1 MSIVLSIG
9 LAFKHV
15 FCSEETAVPDNTMIN
30 DMMAC
35 NEAEFALYQ
44 KMDKDR
50 EERLKITAPGVPALI
65 PANNVP
71 EWARSPEMWLNRH
84 QQLFAMAEQSDKM
97 SLQKGVRGS
106 ASSTIGG
113 GLKTDGQGEDGES
126 VADGDEENMDDSALI
141 ALEER
146 RKRKR
151 KSVSYS
157 DGMSDAQFI
166 SMVERT
172 GRVSE

>member
-1 MSIVLSIG
+1 MY
-9 LAFKHV
+9 

-30 DMMAC
+30 EMMAC
-35 NEAEFALYQ
+35 NEGEFVLYQ
-44 KMDKDR
+44 KMDKER
-50 EERLKITAPGVPALI
+50 EERRRIVAPGVPPLI

-71 EWARSPEMWLNRH
+71 EWARSPEMWLSRH

-97 SLQKGVRGS
+97 SQQKGSKG
-106 ASSTIGG
+106 AGG
-113 GLKTDGQGEDGES
+113 VVKTGGDGES
-126 VADGDEENMDDSALI
+126 VVDDADEEGMDDAALM
-141 ALEER
+141 ALEES

-151 KSVSYS
+151 KSVQYS

-172 GRVSE
+172 GRVSSRSLSVFPCADIHVMLHLQY